1 MLVEPLVL
9 DRDDR
14 VLHPRVDPRR
24 RDDDPCLVAAQ
35 DGEDRLSVLRV
46 DVGVRLR
53 LLRARLEL
61 RQLRS
66 ERSEQPE
73 GERRQAQDSENCKEG
88 EESELADP
96 PTLGPAPI
104 SPKERQDRGS
114 LAPS

>member
-1 MLVEPLVL
+1 MAVSCIDV
-9 DRDDR
+9 R
-14 VLHPRVDPRR
+14 V
-24 RDDDPCLVAAQ
+24 
-35 DGEDRLSVLRV
+35 G
-46 DVGVRLR
+46 LR

-61 RQLRS
+61 RQLRG
-66 ERSEQPE
+66 ERREQPE
-73 GERRQAQDSENCKEG
+73 GEGRQAQDSENCEKR